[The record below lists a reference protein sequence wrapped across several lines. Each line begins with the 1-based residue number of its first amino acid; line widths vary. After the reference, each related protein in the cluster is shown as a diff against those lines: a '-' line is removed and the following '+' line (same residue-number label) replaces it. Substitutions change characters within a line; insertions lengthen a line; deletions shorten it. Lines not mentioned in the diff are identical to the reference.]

1 MEEVAGQDNLDATE
15 RAWIT
20 AYFAADLVDHVEQPG
35 VQHGNLVND
44 EDVRSLNLAFASG
57 FDEFE
62 QAGAQG
68 GGHAD
73 AAPRM
78 DGLAV
83 DMRGG
88 DACGRGDCH
97 TGAVGPSL
105 ADELVQD
112 IGLTG
117 TGRTGQEHVRAG
129 VQNGQGFGLAHIN
142 LSRLPSGRG
151 AKYGG
156 LLIEDA
162 GGYDVGGDGLG
173 CGIVRTGGGGHEGLA
188 VVA

>member
-1 MEEVAGQDNLDATE
+1 MEEVAGQHDLDASE
-15 RAWIT
+15 RAWVAT
-20 AYFAADLVDHVEQPG
+20 HFAADLVDHVEQPC
-35 VQHGNLVND
+35 VQHGDLVDD
-44 EDVRSLNLAFASG
+44 EDVRSLNLAFAPG

-62 QAGAQG
+62 QTRAQG

-73 AAPRM
+73 ATPRM

-97 TGAVGPSL
+97 AGAVGPSL

-129 VQNGQGFGLAHIN
+129 VQNG
-142 LSRLPSGRG
+142 
-151 AKYGG
+151 
-156 LLIEDA
+156 
-162 GGYDVGGDGLG
+162 
-173 CGIVRTGGGGHEGLA
+173 
-188 VVA
+188 

>member
-1 MEEVAGQDNLDATE
+1 MNSGVGGDEVAVAPGHRNRRQLEEVAGQDNLDATE

-20 AYFAADLVDHVEQPG
+20 AYFAADLVDHVEQPS

-44 EDVRSLNLAFASG
+44 EDVRGLNLAFAPG

-78 DGLAV
+78 NGLAV

-88 DACGRGDCH
+88 DACGRGDCY

-129 VQNGQGFGLAHIN
+129 VQNGQGFGF
-142 LSRLPSGRG
+142 G
-151 AKYGG
+151 AYQP
-156 LLIEDA
+156 L
-162 GGYDVGGDGLG
+162 
-173 CGIVRTGGGGHEGLA
+173 
-188 VVA
+188 

>member
-1 MEEVAGQDNLDATE
+1 MN
-15 RAWIT
+15 
-20 AYFAADLVDHVEQPG
+20 
-35 VQHGNLVND
+35 
-44 EDVRSLNLAFASG
+44 
-57 FDEFE
+57 
-62 QAGAQG
+62 
-68 GGHAD
+68 
-73 AAPRM
+73 
-78 DGLAV
+78 GLAV

-88 DACGRGDCH
+88 DACGRGDCY

-173 CGIVRTGGGGHEGLA
+173 CGIVRAGGGSHKRLT
-188 VVA
+188 VVAQLVQGLDDVCESTMATVLWRAVLVHGPGTSGGRAP